1 MEEEKS
7 KMQIFEKIE
16 TILNK
21 TTILVQ
27 KYKEEIA
34 KRTEDSQ

>member
-1 MEEEKS
+1 
-7 KMQIFEKIE
+7 MQIFEKIE
-16 TILNK
+16 TILKK
-21 TTILVQ
+21 TTIFIQ